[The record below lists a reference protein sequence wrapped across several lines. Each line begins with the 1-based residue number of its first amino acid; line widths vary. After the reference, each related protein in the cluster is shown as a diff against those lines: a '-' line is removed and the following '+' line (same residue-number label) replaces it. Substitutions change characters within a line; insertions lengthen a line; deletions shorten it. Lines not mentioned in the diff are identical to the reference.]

1 MSCKKGGLVSIRHN
15 NIRDLTANILRE
27 VCNEIEVET
36 KSIRLAGEQLQYRL
50 AITGD
55 EARLEV
61 RA

>member
-15 NIRDLTANILRE
+15 NILGLTAKILRE
-27 VCNEIEVET
+27 VCNEIKAEA
-36 KSIRLAGEQLQYRL
+36 KSIPLTGEQLQYRL

>member
-15 NIRDLTANILRE
+15 NIRDLIANVLRE
-27 VCNEIEVET
+27 VCNEIEVEA
-36 KSIRLAGEQLQYRL
+36 KSIPLTGEQLQYRL